1 MSIQHHPG
9 DDLLLGHA
17 AGQLPFGAS
26 LVLATHVESCARCQS
41 QLRLLECTG
50 GALLEALPLA
60 ALRPDAWERTL
71 QAIDIGHDA
80 PVVPVPVKGPPPLP
94 AGAAWPRALTGC
106 AIGRWR
112 WVAPGMHYSRVQ
124 VPQDPG
130 CKLFLLRIAAG
141 KYLAQHTHSGR
152 EFTQVL
158 HGSFHDGRAQ
168 FSAGD
173 FDATDDRVHHQ
184 PVVQAG
190 GECICLASVE
200 GRVVFDGFV
209 ARQLGTWMGM

>member
-9 DDLLLGHA
+9 DDLLLAHA

-26 LVLATHVESCARCQS
+26 LVLASHVESCVRCQS
-41 QLRLLECTG
+41 HLRLLECAG
-50 GALLEALPLA
+50 GALLDTLPGA
-60 ALRPDAWERTL
+60 ALRDDAWDRTL
-71 QAIDIGHDA
+71 RAISATHEV
-80 PVVPVPVKGPPPLP
+80 PVVPVPVQGPPPLP
-94 AGAAWPRALTGC
+94 AGTVWPRALTGC

-112 WVAPGMHYSRVQ
+112 WIAPGMHYSRVQ
-124 VPQDPG
+124 VPQDTSTN
-130 CKLFLLRIAAG
+130 LFLLRIAAG

-200 GRVVFDGFV
+200 GRVLFDGFI
-209 ARQLGTWMGM
+209 ARHLGALMGM